1 MTTRREREQQVVVEG
16 RVVADFG
23 REFLVELAD
32 RRQVVCTRKGKR
44 QDATC
49 GDFVEVRLTG
59 GGQGSIERVGTRRNL
74 LYRSDQWREKMLA
87 ANVDQVVI
95 LLAPKPPYSEAFLNL
110 SLVACEAARI
120 PVIIA
125 LNKSDLPEHAETLRS
140 LAPYEQI
147 GYTVISMS
155 AKFDGTQPLVPHL
168 EHKVTLLVGQSGMGK
183 SRTVNALVLQEVARV
198 GELTAS
204 LDSGTHTTTFSRLYR
219 LDKDTAIIDTPGFQ
233 SFGLFHLT
241 EDQIGEAMREFR
253 PFLGHC
259 KFNDCA
265 HLGEPGCAVIDAT
278 AKGEIKPERLSFYQ
292 VLIEQHREL
301 HEQHPEWSRG

>member
-1 MTTRREREQQVVVEG
+1 MTTRREKEQQVVVEG

-23 REFLVELAD
+23 REFLVEFAD

-49 GDFVEVRLTG
+49 GDFVEARLTG
-59 GGQGSIERVGTRRNL
+59 GAQGSIERVGTRRNL
-74 LYRSDQWREKMLA
+74 LYRSDQWREKTLA

-95 LLAPKPPYSEAFLNL
+95 LLAPQPPYSEAFLNL

-120 PVIIA
+120 PVIVA
-125 LNKSDLPEHAETLRS
+125 LNKSDLPEHAQARKALE
-140 LAPYEQI
+140 PYERI

-155 AKFDGTQPLVPHL
+155 AREDVAPLLPSL
-168 EHKVTLLVGQSGMGK
+168 ERNFTLLVGQSGMGK
-183 SRTVNALVLQEVARV
+183 SRTVNALLMNEVARV
-198 GELTAS
+198 GDLSAAR
-204 LDSGTHTTTFSRLYR
+204 DSGTHTTTFSRLYR
-219 LDKDTAIIDTPGFQ
+219 LDRDTAIIDTPGFQ

-253 PFLGHC
+253 PYLGRC

-265 HLGEPGCAVIDAT
+265 HLGEPGCAVIEA
-278 AKGEIKPERLSFYQ
+278 AGRGEVSRERLSFYQ

-301 HEQHPEWSRG
+301 HEEHPEWSR

>member
-32 RRQVVCTRKGKR
+32 KRQIVCTRKGKK

-59 GGQGSIERVGTRRNL
+59 SAQGSIERLGTRRNL
-74 LYRSDQWREKMLA
+74 LYRSDQWREKTLA

-95 LLAPKPPYSEAFLNL
+95 LLAPKPPFSEAFLNL

-120 PVIIA
+120 PVVIV
-125 LNKSDLPEHAETLRS
+125 LNKSDLPEHAAALKTLA
-140 LAPYEQI
+140 LYEKI
-147 GYTVISMS
+147 GYTIISMS
-155 AKFDGTQPLVPHL
+155 AKFDTALPLMEHL
-168 EHKVTLLVGQSGMGK
+168 ENRLTLLVGQSGMGK
-183 SRTVNALVLQEVARV
+183 SRTVNALLMSEVARV
-198 GELTAS
+198 GDLAAS
-204 LDSGTHTTTFSRLYR
+204 RDSGTHTTTFSRIYR
-219 LDKDTAIIDTPGFQ
+219 LDRDTAIIDTPGFE

-241 EDQIGEAMREFR
+241 EGQIGEAMREFR
-253 PFLGHC
+253 PFLGGC

-265 HLGEPGCAVIDAT
+265 HLEEPGCAVIEA
-278 AKGEIKPERLSFYQ
+278 AKRGKISAQRLSFYQ

-301 HEQHPEWSRG
+301 HEQHPEWSR

>member
-1 MTTRREREQQVVVEG
+1 MTTRRERSESVVIEG
-16 RVVADFG
+16 RVIADFG
-23 REFLVELAD
+23 REFLIEFAD

-49 GDFVEVRLTG
+49 GDFVEVRMTG
-59 GGQGSIERVGTRRNL
+59 SAQGSIERIGTRRNL
-74 LYRSDQWREKMLA
+74 LYRSDQWREKTLA
-87 ANVDQVVI
+87 ANVDQAVI
-95 LLAPKPPYSEAFLNL
+95 LLAPKPPFNEAFLNM

-120 PVIIA
+120 PAIIA
-125 LNKSDLPEHAETLRS
+125 LNKSDLPEHGKALKS
-140 LAPYEQI
+140 LAPYEKI
-147 GYTVISMS
+147 GYTVITMS
-155 AKFDGTQPLVPHL
+155 AKFDTTQPLIPYL

-183 SRTVNALVLQEVARV
+183 SRTVNALVLSEVARV

-204 LDSGTHTTTFSRLYR
+204 LDSGAHTTTFSRFYR

-253 PFLGHC
+253 PYLGRC

-265 HLGEPGCAVIDAT
+265 HLNEPGCAVIEAT
-278 AKGEIKPERLSFYQ
+278 QRGEISSPRLSFYQ
-292 VLIEQHREL
+292 VLIEQHRDL
-301 HEQHPEWSRG
+301 HEQHPEWSR

>member
-1 MTTRREREQQVVVEG
+1 MTTRREKEQQVVMEG

-23 REFLVELAD
+23 REFLVEFAD

-59 GGQGSIERVGTRRNL
+59 GGQGSIERIGTRRNL

-95 LLAPKPPYSEAFLNL
+95 LLAPKPPFSEAFLNL
-110 SLVACEAARI
+110 SLVACEAARL
-120 PVIIA
+120 PVVVA
-125 LNKSDLPEHAETLRS
+125 LNKSDLPEHVEARKS
-140 LAPYEQI
+140 LEPYERI

-155 AKFDGTQPLVPHL
+155 AKFDPAPLLPFLDRHI
-168 EHKVTLLVGQSGMGK
+168 TLLVGQSGMGK
-183 SRTVNALVLQEVARV
+183 SRTVNAILLSDVARV
-198 GELTAS
+198 GDLTAS
-204 LDSGTHTTTFSRLYR
+204 RDAGTHTTTFSRFYR
-219 LDKDTAIIDTPGFQ
+219 LDRDSAIIDTPGFQ

-253 PFLGHC
+253 PFLGRC

-265 HLGEPGCAVIDAT
+265 HLGEPGCEVIEA
-278 AKGEIKPERLSFYQ
+278 AKRGEISQERLTFYQ
-292 VLIEQHREL
+292 VLIEQHRDL
-301 HEQHPEWSRG
+301 HEQHPEWSR

>member
-32 RRQVVCTRKGKR
+32 KRQIVCTRKGKK

-59 GGQGSIERVGTRRNL
+59 SAQGSIERLGTRRNL
-74 LYRSDQWREKMLA
+74 LYRSDQWREKTLA

-95 LLAPKPPYSEAFLNL
+95 LLAPKPPFSEAFLNL

-125 LNKSDLPEHAETLRS
+125 LNKSDLPEHAEALTS
-140 LAPYEQI
+140 LAAYEKV
-147 GYTVISMS
+147 GYTIISMS
-155 AKFDGTQPLVPHL
+155 AKFDTTQPLLPHL
-168 EHKVTLLVGQSGMGK
+168 EHKLTLLVGQSGMGK
-183 SRTVNALVLQEVARV
+183 SRTVNALVLSDVARV
-198 GELTAS
+198 GDLTAS
-204 LDSGTHTTTFSRLYR
+204 LDSGAHTTTFSRFYR
-219 LDKDTAIIDTPGFQ
+219 LDKDTSIIDTPGFQ

-265 HLGEPGCAVIDAT
+265 HLGEPGCAVIA
-278 AKGEIKPERLSFYQ
+278 AAGRGEISPARLSFYQ

-301 HEQHPEWSRG
+301 HEEHPEWSR

>member
-1 MTTRREREQQVVVEG
+1 MTTRREREQQVVSEG
-16 RVVADFG
+16 RVIADFG

-32 RRQVVCTRKGKR
+32 KRQVACTRKGKK

-59 GGQGSIERVGTRRNL
+59 SAQGSIERVGTRRNL
-74 LYRSDQWREKMLA
+74 LYRSDQWREKTLA

-95 LLAPKPPYSEAFLNL
+95 LLAPKPPFSEAFLNL

-125 LNKSDLPEHAETLRS
+125 LNKSDLPEHAES
-140 LAPYEQI
+140 LKALKGYEKI
-147 GYTVISMS
+147 GYTIISMS
-155 AKFDGTQPLVPHL
+155 AKFDTAQPLKPFL
-168 EHKVTLLVGQSGMGK
+168 EEKLTLLVGQSGMGK
-183 SRTVNALVLQEVARV
+183 SKTVNALVLSDVARV

-204 LDSGTHTTTFSRLYR
+204 LDAGTHTTTFSRFYR
-219 LDKDTAIIDTPGFQ
+219 LDRDTAIIDTPGFQ

-253 PFLGHC
+253 PFLGTC

-265 HLGEPGCAVIDAT
+265 HLGEPGCEVIAAT
-278 AKGEIKPERLSFYQ
+278 KRGEISAERLSFYQ

-301 HEQHPEWSRG
+301 HEQHPEWSR

>member
-1 MTTRREREQQVVVEG
+1 MTTRRERSEAVVIEG
-16 RVVADFG
+16 RVIADFG
-23 REFLVELAD
+23 REFLVEFAD

-59 GGQGSIERVGTRRNL
+59 AAQGSIERIGTRRNL
-74 LYRSDQWREKMLA
+74 LFRSDQWREKTLA

-120 PVIIA
+120 PAIIS
-125 LNKSDLPEHAETLRS
+125 LNKSDLAEHAETLKS
-140 LAPYEQI
+140 LAPYEKI

-155 AKFDGTQPLVPHL
+155 AKFDNMLPLLPHL

-183 SRTVNALVLQEVARV
+183 SRTVNALVLSDVARV
-198 GELTAS
+198 GDLTAS
-204 LDSGTHTTTFSRLYR
+204 LDSGTHTTTFSRFYR

-253 PFLGHC
+253 PYLGRC

-265 HLGEPGCAVIDAT
+265 HLNEPGCAVIEAT
-278 AKGEIKPERLSFYQ
+278 QRGEITSPRLSFYQ
-292 VLIEQHREL
+292 VLIEQHRDL
-301 HEQHPEWSRG
+301 HEQHPEWSR

>member
-1 MTTRREREQQVVVEG
+1 MTTRRERESQVVVEG

-23 REFLVELAD
+23 REFLVELSD
-32 RRQVVCTRKGKR
+32 RRQIVCTRKGKK

-59 GGQGSIERVGTRRNL
+59 SAQGSIERLGTRRNL
-74 LYRSDQWREKMLA
+74 LYRSDQWREKTLA

-95 LLAPKPPYSEAFLNL
+95 LLAPKPPFSEAFLNL
-110 SLVACEAARI
+110 SLVACEAARL
-120 PVIIA
+120 PVVVA
-125 LNKSDLPEHAETLRS
+125 LNKSDLPEHAEALKS
-140 LAPYEQI
+140 LAPYEKI
-147 GYTVISMS
+147 GYTIISMS
-155 AKFDGTQPLVPHL
+155 AKFDTAQPLLPHL
-168 EHKVTLLVGQSGMGK
+168 ERKLTLLVGQSGMGK
-183 SRTVNALVLQEVARV
+183 SKTVNALVLSDVARV

-204 LDSGTHTTTFSRLYR
+204 LGSGAQTTTFSRFYR

-253 PFLGHC
+253 PFLGRC

-265 HLGEPGCAVIDAT
+265 HLGEPGCEVIA
-278 AKGEIKPERLSFYQ
+278 AAQRGEITAARLSFYQ

-301 HEQHPEWSRG
+301 HEEHPEWSR